1 MAIVIWENF
10 RDILTS
16 KTPDPDPKSGR
27 RHQRFDMRAAI
38 AVSLL
43 NEDSTPQEQ
52 VKAWVRN
59 LSAGGIC
66 VVCKVPID
74 SGRRFIAYI
83 KHPDPDHT
91 LEIYC
96 LAIRGIMVADE
107 IYQVGARFIAKPNEL
122 KKSPT
127 ADGNA
132 AAEQVKPFAEDELVR
147 IRKSILDNA

>member
-1 MAIVIWENF
+1 MIWENF
-10 RDILTS
+10 RDILTK

-38 AVSLL
+38 TVSLL
-43 NEDSTPQEQ
+43 NEDGTPQEP

-66 VVCKVPID
+66 VVCNVPID
-74 SGRRFIAYI
+74 GGRRFIAYVR
-83 KHPDPDHT
+83 HPDPFHT

-96 LAIRGIMVADE
+96 LAIRCTMVADE
-107 IYQVGARFIAKPNEL
+107 IYQIGARFIAKPSEL
-122 KKSPT
+122 KSAST
-127 ADGNA
+127 A
-132 AAEQVKPFAEDELVR
+132 AAEQGKPFAEDDLAR